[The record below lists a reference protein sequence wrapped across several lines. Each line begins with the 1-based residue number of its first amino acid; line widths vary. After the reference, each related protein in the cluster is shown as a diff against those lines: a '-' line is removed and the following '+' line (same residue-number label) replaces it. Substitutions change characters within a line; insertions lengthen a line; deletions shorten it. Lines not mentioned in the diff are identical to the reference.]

1 MPDVQIPVELAERM
15 VSIFHRSHTEM
26 DRYVDYSRCCLCGG
40 AWKTGERE
48 VHLSN
53 CVVKS
58 LKVAIDKA
66 KSPPTLPVKPEPPK
80 NLVLREG
87 FTKGKRR

>member
-26 DRYVDYSRCCLCGG
+26 DRYVDSSRCHLCGR
-40 AWKTGERE
+40 AWKTGECE

-53 CVVKS
+53 CVVYC
-58 LKVAIDKA
+58 LKVAIEKA
-66 KSPPTLPVKPEPPK
+66 KNARLGGE
-80 NLVLREG
+80 
-87 FTKGKRR
+87 